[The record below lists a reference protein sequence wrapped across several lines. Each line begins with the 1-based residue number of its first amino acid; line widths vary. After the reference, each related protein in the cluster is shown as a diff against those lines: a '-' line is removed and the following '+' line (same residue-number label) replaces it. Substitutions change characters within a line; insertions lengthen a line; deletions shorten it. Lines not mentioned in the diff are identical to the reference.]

1 MREER
6 RERRKSGRDGEKTGG
21 KEEGGGVNIMI
32 IDIQHKDHPLFDE
45 FKYYLNICISDSC
58 QRT

>member
-6 RERRKSGRDGEKTGG
+6 RRGS
-21 KEEGGGVNIMI
+21 
-32 IDIQHKDHPLFDE
+32 QCYDHRYIALFDE
-45 FKYYLNICISDSC
+45 FEYYLNTCISDSC